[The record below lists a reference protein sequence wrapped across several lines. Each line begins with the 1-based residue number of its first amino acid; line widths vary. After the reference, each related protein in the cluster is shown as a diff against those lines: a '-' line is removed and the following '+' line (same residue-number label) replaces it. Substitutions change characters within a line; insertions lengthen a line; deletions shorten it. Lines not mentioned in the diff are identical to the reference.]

1 MHLKL
6 FILALTAGLCAACV
20 GCASTGPPLPPSLE
34 LPKPPNDLRA
44 RRKGDRVSL
53 TWTIPAQTTDRQS
66 VRYLG
71 PTRICRAVD
80 RPLSQCDPPVGEAP
94 KLQPDT
100 VTLQAEGKKIP
111 QQYVDL
117 LPAALMK
124 ANPLAMA
131 TYAVEVYNRD
141 RRGGGISNQVRIP
154 LAPTYPPPSDFQG
167 RATADGILLSWQGLA
182 ESTDV
187 PQIMHRYR
195 IYRRELDPTKSN
207 STKSDSAPKEVLAGD
222 VAVEEAG
229 PVQYLDHT
237 FQWDK
242 TYLYRLLVVTV
253 VSTGF
258 QPCPATAPSGADCM
272 GAIEIEGD
280 DTPDLKV
287 SAQDTFPPAVPN
299 GLQAVFSGPG
309 QQPFVDLAWAPSVQ
323 EDLAGYNIYRH
334 EAGQPPVKVNS
345 ELAKTPAY
353 RDTAVSPGIEYFYAV
368 SSVDARGNESAHSEE
383 ASERVPQ

>member
-1 MHLKL
+1 MRSKL
-6 FILALTAGLCAACV
+6 FILALTAALCMAFV

-44 RRKGDRVSL
+44 SRKGDRVSL
-53 TWTIPAQTTDRQS
+53 TWTIPSQTTDRQS

-71 PTRICRAVD
+71 PTRICRAANA
-80 RPLSQCDPPVGEAP
+80 PLSQCDPPVGEAP

-100 VTLQAEGKKIP
+100 VALQAEGKKIP

-141 RRGGGISNQVRIP
+141 HHGGGISNQVRVP
-154 LAPTYPPPSDFQG
+154 LAPTYPPPSDFEG
-167 RATADGILLSWQGLA
+167 RATADGVLLSWQGMA
-182 ESTDV
+182 ENHDV
-187 PQIMHRYR
+187 PEIIHRYR
-195 IYRRELDPTKSN
+195 IYRREA
-207 STKSDSAPKEVLAGD
+207 DSPKEVLAGD
-222 VAVEEAG
+222 VAVEDAG
-229 PVQYLDHT
+229 PVQYIDHT
-237 FQWDK
+237 FEWEK
-242 TYLYRLLVVTV
+242 TYLYRLLVVTI

-280 DTPDLKV
+280 DTPALKV
-287 SAQDTFPPAVPN
+287 IAHDTFPPAVPN

-309 QQPFVDLAWAPSVQ
+309 QQLFVDLVWAPSVQ

-334 EAGQPPVKVNS
+334 ETGKPPVKINP
-345 ELAKTPAY
+345 EPAKTPAY

-368 SSVDARGNESAHSEE
+368 TSVDTRGNESGRSDE